1 MALRIKKNDQVM
13 VIAGKDKGTTGRV
26 LVADPHADR
35 VIVEGVNTVK
45 RHQKPT
51 PQQPQGGIVE
61 KEMPVDA
68 SNVMIL
74 DPKDGKP
81 SRIRMG
87 KDKDGNKIR
96 VAVRSGSTLDS

>member
-1 MALRIKKNDQVM
+1 MALRIKKNDQVI
-13 VIAGKDKGTTGRV
+13 VIAGKDKGTTGKV
-26 LVADPHADR
+26 LVADPHTDR

-45 RHQKPT
+45 RHQKAT

-61 KEMPVDA
+61 KEMAIDM

-87 KDKDGNKIR
+87 KDSDGNKIR
-96 VAVRSGSTLDS
+96 IAVRSGSALDS

>member
-1 MALRIKKNDQVM
+1 MALRIKKDDQVM
-13 VIAGKDKGTTGRV
+13 VIAGKDKGTTGKV
-26 LVADPHADR
+26 LVVNPDTDR

-61 KEMPVDA
+61 KEMPVDM

-87 KDKDGNKIR
+87 EDKDGNKIR
-96 VAVRSGSTLDS
+96 IAARSGAALDS

>member
-13 VIAGKDKGTTGRV
+13 VIAGKDKDTTGKV
-26 LVADPHADR
+26 LVVNPYTDR

-51 PQQPQGGIVE
+51 PQQPNGGIVE
-61 KEMPVDA
+61 KEMMIDM

-81 SRIRMG
+81 TRIRAG
-87 KDKDGNKIR
+87 KDSEGNKIR
-96 VAVRSGSTLDS
+96 IAVRSGMILDS